1 MEDQIQNLVTRKNNF
16 LSKYLHLLLA
26 VVCTTAFFIH
36 ESIDDV
42 PKSYSEVVNKYLSEK
57 EKRTEL
63 LNIFK
68 NKFEDSEEYRAYY
81 QQKIIT
87 NEAFEELEEVS
98 QNISFLGFED
108 FQQFIGEFGWALGLF
123 LYALFNFI
131 NTYMEP
137 NRSRKGKLFLHFTL
151 ITISLY
157 FIYWALYQYQD
168 FEKFTYLLFSIIT
181 SILIAFG
188 VHLIQHKRYKLIKS
202 YILNH
207 RDLIGFILKNTKKE
221 SEPEMWKVLKNIKH
235 ERD

>member
-1 MEDQIQNLVTRKNNF
+1 MEDQIRNQVTRKNNIF
-16 LSKYLHLLLA
+16 SKYFHLLLA
-26 VVCTTAFFIH
+26 VVCATAFFIH

-42 PKSYSEVVNKYLSEK
+42 PKSYSEVVNTYLSEK

-68 NKFEDSEEYRAYY
+68 NKFKDSKEYKAYY
-81 QQKIIT
+81 QQKVT
-87 NEAFEELEEVS
+87 TDEAYGELEEAA
-98 QNISFLGFED
+98 QKISFLGFED
-108 FQQFIGEFGWALGLF
+108 VQQFIGEFGWALGLF

-168 FEKFTYLLFSIIT
+168 FEKSTYFLFSIIT
-181 SILIAFG
+181 SVLIAIG